1 MSIRQTGRKK
11 TGWVPSQADQ
21 FAADWRLDES
31 QVEGKQFYLID
42 LGANALS
49 INV

>member
-1 MSIRQTGRKK
+1 MWTAQGTWQP
-11 TGWVPSQADQ
+11 GWLPSQADQ